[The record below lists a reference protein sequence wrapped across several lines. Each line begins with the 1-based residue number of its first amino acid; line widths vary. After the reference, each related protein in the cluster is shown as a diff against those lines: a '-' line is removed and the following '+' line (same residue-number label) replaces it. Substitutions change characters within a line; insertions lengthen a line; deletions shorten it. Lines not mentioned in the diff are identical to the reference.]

1 MVRNAYNKRRLS
13 RSVWASDGTTKNFV
27 YNKVSAFLSG
37 TSSGTANMMIVSSGT
52 GRLNLVKYGTI
63 SDDGTTVT
71 FTEADIR
78 TPSVPAEDP
87 LVPGMLFTDGV
98 PEPGTPK
105 TLKVSGG
112 PA

>member
-1 MVRNAYNKRRLS
+1 MVRNAYNKRRPS

-37 TSSGTANMMIVSSGT
+37 TSSGTADMVIVSSGT

-63 SDDGTTVT
+63 SDDGATVT
-71 FTEADIR
+71 FTGADIR
-78 TPSVPAEDP
+78 AAGIPSTDP
-87 LVPGMLFTDGV
+87 LVPGMLFTDGT
-98 PEPGTPK
+98 PGPGAPK

-112 PA
+112 P